1 MKDSQDWLVDITSLY
16 AGYYAG
22 KVTLGELY
30 DGVDGIVRKHI
41 LQEANSLIEEMAIQF
56 DDINPDDPRPDVIRN
71 NTLAE
76 LRNKFNDTY
85 KED

>member
-30 DGVDGIVRKHI
+30 DGVDGVVRKHI
-41 LQEANSLIEEMAIQF
+41 LQEALEIIG
-56 DDINPDDPRPDVIRN
+56 DDLPLDTEP
-71 NTLAE
+71 NTGQRIHNKVKLE
-76 LRNKFNDTY
+76 LRNKFNDKY